1 MGARRCSSTE
11 GRLRAQWLFASS
23 VALLACVPFMGKW
36 QQRGILSL
44 TTFLGLHKEQSLWC
58 DALMLIDF
66 CDILK
71 IYHMSRETLFAL
83 YLIGTKQ

>member
-1 MGARRCSSTE
+1 
-11 GRLRAQWLFASS
+11 
-23 VALLACVPFMGKW
+23 MGKW

-44 TTFLGLHKEQSLWC
+44 TRFFGLHKEKSLWC

-71 IYHMSRETLFAL
+71 IYHMSGETLFAL
-83 YLIGTKQ
+83 YLIGAKH